1 MPGRKRKRLAAAI
14 GLAGVFALP
23 AVAAQAAH
31 LRLDKSYYAISGKSR
46 EEIKASVRF
55 RGPKGGSAYGLTTI
69 DFLPRWKT
77 HAEGGTCRVVDVD
90 VGLRIAMR
98 LPRWHSGPDEA
109 APAAAR
115 RFVTSI
121 ERHEM
126 GHVAIAKRHAV
137 EMGRLLAKLVSKN
150 GCWPLYRMAED
161 AIAGVKR
168 RHLGAHRLYDERT
181 RRGIRG
187 LLN

>member
-1 MPGRKRKRLAAAI
+1 MAI
-14 GLAGVFALP
+14 GLAGLFAL
-23 AVAAQAAH
+23 QASTAFASH
-31 LRLDKSYYAISGKSR
+31 MRLDKSYYAISGKSR
-46 EEIKASVRF
+46 AEIKASVRF

-77 HAEGGTCRVVDVD
+77 RAEGEACRVVDVD

-98 LPRWHSGPDEA
+98 LPRWHGGPEETA
-109 APAAAR
+109 SKAAR

-126 GHVAIAKRHAV
+126 GHVAIARRHAA
-137 EMGRLLAKLVSKN
+137 EMGRLLARLVSDS
-150 GCWPLYRMAED
+150 GCWPLYRMAEE

-168 RHLGAHRLYDERT
+168 RHLAAHRLYDERT